1 MAASSIGVNVFG
13 FVLRLI
19 VGLIFLL
26 VLPGLALVS
35 ALFPRQADL
44 NGIERLALAVGTS
57 ISITA
62 GVAALLN
69 FTPWGIELSSMVIS
83 IGLITILFAVVG
95 YYRLRNT
102 ADDREAVQS
111 ARENKSVRMG
121 GLLFG
126 IAVAILMLAFG
137 INTYH
142 AVIGEP
148 EENITQLFL
157 QSADGSRLEG
167 PIEVGVGEPVSFM
180 IGVVNHEHAAM
191 PFTVEILNNDSV
203 EQIDDFY
210 LENSESW
217 TSTYALHIDN
227 SGENQEVSIFL
238 YKGSEK
244 TPYRTLHM
252 WVTVRDEGDP

>member
-252 WVTVRDEGDP
+252 WVTARAEGDP

>member
-1 MAASSIGVNVFG
+1 VAASSRGVNVFV

-19 VGLIFLL
+19 FGLTFLL

-44 NGIERLALAVGTS
+44 KGIERLALAVGIS

-62 GVAALLN
+62 GVSALLN
-69 FTPWGIELSSMVIS
+69 FTPWGIELSSMVMS
-83 IGLITILFAVVG
+83 IGFITIVFAVVG
-95 YYRLRNT
+95 YYRFRNT
-102 ADDREAVQS
+102 AVGKVAVQS
-111 ARENKSVRMG
+111 ARKNNAVRIG

-126 IAVAILMLAFG
+126 IAVAILMIAFG
-137 INTYH
+137 VNTYH
-142 AVIGEP
+142 AVIGES

-167 PIEVGVGEPVSFM
+167 PIEVGVGEPVSFV

-191 PFTVEILNNDSV
+191 PFTVEILNNDSD

-217 TSTYALHIDN
+217 TSTYTLHMDTP
-227 SGENQEVSIFL
+227 GENQEVSIFL
-238 YKGSEK
+238 YKGIDK

-252 WVTVRDEGDP
+252 WVTVRDEGDL